1 MINKLV
7 VANLK
12 HRPVRTLLSI
22 CAISIEVTMILT
34 LVGVSRGMVEES
46 KKRASGVGA
55 DIWVRPPN
63 SSLLSFSSASMPEKL
78 VDFFA
83 EQPHV
88 VIATGSVNYSAGVMD
103 SVAGVDLEKFGRMSG
118 GFRFLEGRAIREP
131 NEIMVDDRYARQHNL
146 HAGDSLQ
153 LWNRTWRVSG
163 IFESGKLARMIL
175 PMATVQELSGATGR
189 ISQIFLKL
197 DDPKN
202 TPSVIAALKANPA
215 LQGYPIY
222 SVEEWTSLFSVNNI
236 TGLRAF
242 IGVVITLAVVVGF
255 LVVFL
260 SMYTAV
266 LERTREIGILKSLGA
281 TPGYILGIL
290 LRETAVLAAGGAL
303 LGIVLTFGTRWLV
316 NTFAGPSLTQTIVVD
331 WWPITTVIAMVGS
344 FLGTLYPGWKAIR
357 QDALE
362 ALQYE

>member
-1 MINKLV
+1 
-7 VANLK
+7 
-12 HRPVRTLLSI
+12 
-22 CAISIEVTMILT
+22 MILT

-63 SSLLSFSSASMPEKL
+63 SSLLSFSSASMPDKL

-83 EQPHV
+83 QQPHV
-88 VIATGSVNYSAGVMD
+88 TIATGSVNYSAGVME
-103 SVAGVDLEKFGRMSG
+103 SVAGVDLDKFGRMSG
-118 GFRFLEGRAIREP
+118 GFRFFEGGPIQKP
-131 NEIMVDDRYARQHNL
+131 DDIMVDDRFAAQRGL
-146 HAGDSLQ
+146 HVGDRLS
-153 LWNRTWRVSG
+153 LWNRQWTVSG
-163 IFESGKLARMIL
+163 IFESGKLARIIL
-175 PMATVQELSGATGR
+175 PMAVVQDLSGASGR

-197 DDPKN
+197 DDPKKTN
-202 TPSVIAALKANPA
+202 SVIASLKANPA

-222 SVEEWTSLFSVNNI
+222 SVEEWTSLFSVNRI
-236 TGLRAF
+236 TGLSAF

-266 LERTREIGILKSLGA
+266 LERTREIGILKALGA

-290 LRETAVLAAGGAL
+290 LRETAVLAAGGAV
-303 LGIVLTFGTRWLV
+303 LGIGLTFGTRWMV
-316 NTFAGPSLTQTIVVD
+316 NTFAGPSLTQSIVFD
-331 WWPITTVIAMVGS
+331 WWPITTAIALIGS
-344 FLGTLYPGWKAIR
+344 LMGTLYPGWKAIR

>member
-1 MINKLV
+1 LINKLV
-7 VANLK
+7 IQNLK

-22 CAISIEVTMILT
+22 CAISLEVTMILT

-63 SSLLSFSSASMPEKL
+63 SSLLSFSSAAMSEKL
-78 VDFFA
+78 IDFFA
-83 EQPHV
+83 QQPHV
-88 VIATGSVNYSAGVMD
+88 VIATGSANYSAGVMEPV
-103 SVAGVDLEKFGRMSG
+103 SGVDLEKFARMSG
-118 GFRFLEGRAIREP
+118 GFRFLEGGTIRNP
-131 NEIMVDDRYARQHNL
+131 DDIMVDDRFAAQRNL
-146 HAGDSLQ
+146 HAGDKLT
-153 LWNRTWRVSG
+153 LWNRSWNISG
-163 IFESGKLARMIL
+163 IFEAGKLARIIL
-175 PMATVQELSGATGR
+175 PMAVVQELSGATGR

-202 TPSVIAALKANPA
+202 TQGVIAALKANPA

-222 SVEEWTSLFSVNNI
+222 SVEEWTSLFSVNRI

-266 LERTREIGILKSLGA
+266 LERTREIGILKALGA

-303 LGIVLTFGTRWLV
+303 LGIGLTFGTRWMV
-316 NTFAGPSLTQTIVVD
+316 NTFAGPSLTQTIVMD
-331 WWPITTVIAMVGS
+331 WWPITTGIALAGS
-344 FLGTLYPGWKAIR
+344 VLGTLYPGWKAIR

>member
-1 MINKLV
+1 
-7 VANLK
+7 
-12 HRPVRTLLSI
+12 
-22 CAISIEVTMILT
+22 MILT

-63 SSLLSFSSASMPEKL
+63 SSLLSFSSAAMSEKL
-78 VDFFA
+78 LDFFA
-83 EQPHV
+83 QQPHV
-88 VIATGSVNYSAGVMD
+88 VIATGSANYSAGVMEPV
-103 SVAGVDLEKFGRMSG
+103 SGVDLEKFARMSG
-118 GFRFLEGRAIREP
+118 GFRFLEGGPIRNP
-131 NEIMVDDRYARQHNL
+131 DDIMVDDRFAAQRNL
-146 HAGDSLQ
+146 HAGDKLT
-153 LWNRTWRVSG
+153 LWNRSWNISG
-163 IFESGKLARMIL
+163 IFESGKLARIIL
-175 PMATVQELSGATGR
+175 PMAVVQELSGATGR

-202 TPSVIAALKANPA
+202 TQGVIAALKANPA

-222 SVEEWTSLFSVNNI
+222 SVEEWTSLFSVNRI

-266 LERTREIGILKSLGA
+266 LERTREIGILKALGA

-290 LRETAVLAAGGAL
+290 LRETAVLAA
-303 LGIVLTFGTRWLV
+303 
-316 NTFAGPSLTQTIVVD
+316 
-331 WWPITTVIAMVGS
+331 
-344 FLGTLYPGWKAIR
+344 
-357 QDALE
+357 
-362 ALQYE
+362 